1 MDIALAFPLVL
12 GGHEAGHF
20 KTARDLGMSV
30 QFRNNAATIA
40 YDHDNDKKARFFGG
54 GFEGQDLATK
64 LMGDSDA
71 ALIASGLNKFG
82 YALMPRGLMGEG
94 GDVSN
99 MERMKGRKA
108 RRVMQGALIASSIA
122 DILKASGKM
131 SKDMDLEFFTFRNGT
146 PGLRYRKRF

>member
-30 QFRNNAATIA
+30 QFRNNAATIDF
-40 YDHDNDKKARFFGG
+40 DHDNDKKAKFFGG

-64 LMGDSDA
+64 LIGDSDA
-71 ALIASGLNKFG
+71 ALIASGLNKLG
-82 YALMPRGLMGEG
+82 YALMPKGLMGRG

-99 MERMKGRKA
+99 MERVKGRKA

-122 DILKASGKM
+122 DMLKASGKM
-131 SKDMDLEFFTFRNGT
+131 SKDKDLAFFTFSDGT
-146 PGLRYRKRF
+146 PGLKYVQRF